1 MIMSLSTLV
10 RALAIVTASVIVTV
24 ASARAVEPL
33 VLRIGYLRGPEP
45 LSISRLRG
53 TLERRLAAK
62 NVKVAWVGPFNAYAP
77 AAEALNADSIDITI
91 GSSSAAISSIVGTA
105 PISLFAYQWDA
116 GDSSGIVVKNN
127 SPIKSVADLVGRT
140 VAVNRGGTGD
150 YQLTKALEGAG
161 IASESVKRAYLTPV
175 DSSAAFVNGHVDA
188 WSAWS
193 IFFPTAILEQDA
205 RVIATAKDFGSQN
218 AVVYVVRTPFAAAHP
233 DFLNDVFAE
242 LVESARWAQ
251 SHREETAELWVQELK
266 LTPAV
271 AARLSSY
278 EINEPVP
285 VGEKELVAL
294 DSLNEWLVNSKLLPR
309 LATIKQH
316 IVSMT
321 RQSER

>member
-1 MIMSLSTLV
+1 MSVSAAFRVIT
-10 RALAIVTASVIVTV
+10 ALILLGIGSGTSAV
-24 ASARAVEPL
+24 AAEPL
-33 VLRIGYLRGPEP
+33 SLRIGYLRGPEP

-53 TLERRLAAK
+53 TLEKRLASK
-62 NVKVAWVGPFNAYAP
+62 NVKVVWAGPFNAYAP

-105 PISLFAYQWDA
+105 PISLFAYQWDF

-127 SPIKSVADLVGRT
+127 STIKSVAGLAGRT

-150 YQLTKALEGAG
+150 YQLTKALENAG
-161 IASESVKRAYLTPV
+161 VASDAVKRAYLTPV
-175 DSSAAFVNGHVDA
+175 DSSAAFINGHVDA

-233 DFLNDVFAE
+233 EILKDIVAE
-242 LVESARWAQ
+242 LQESARWAQ
-251 SHREETAELWVQELK
+251 VNRDEVAKLWVQELK
-266 LTPAV
+266 LSPAV
-271 AARLSSY
+271 AARVASY
-278 EINEPVP
+278 EISEPVP

-294 DSLNEWLVNSKLLPR
+294 ESLNDWLVGSKLLPR
-309 LATIKQH
+309 PAAIKEH
-316 IVSMT
+316 IVAVS
-321 RQSER
+321 R